1 MSSIIDIQCDCGSFI
16 LKSYDGGVSKLRS
29 MLLIIKSNSTVAKCR
44 NCKREHTLPIRIEMR
59 KNISPDVHLV
69 LDEGLGK

>member
-1 MSSIIDIQCDCGSFI
+1 MSNGLDVRCDCGSFI

-44 NCKREHTLPIRIEMR
+44 NCKREHALPIRIEMR
-59 KNISPDVHLV
+59 KNISADMHLL
-69 LDEGLGK
+69 LDGTPPE